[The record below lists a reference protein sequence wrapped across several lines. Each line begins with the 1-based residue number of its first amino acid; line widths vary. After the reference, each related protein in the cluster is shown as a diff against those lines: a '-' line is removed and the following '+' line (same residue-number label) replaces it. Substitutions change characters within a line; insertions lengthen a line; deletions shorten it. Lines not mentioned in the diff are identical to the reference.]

1 MATPSQSNADLV
13 DSTDKPKT
21 TGRST
26 RAASKN
32 LQLAEESAKG
42 ASTSAVPPAKG
53 KATATSPIVEE
64 SAKGASTP
72 AVPSAK
78 GKLAVTSQTKPI
90 KPGASSQKAPAPIPL
105 PQSGVSAPQGSVVPI
120 MINPPG
126 PNLTMLQ
133 ETGQILSDAPSLT
146 YLTTI
151 SSISTLGHKSPRGS
165 QRIFEGIPTY
175 EDVLIYDEPLSIS
188 LARYHPRFNP
198 AVDDDPLIFF
208 GGIDGKLPGKSL
220 EDSQG
225 IRDLLWR
232 WSAPH
237 VQGLWVNLPT
247 MIDSFPQV
255 RLTPEYIHELTVDS
269 SRDACGP
276 ETTTPTA
283 ITGHGDVADAHLQ
296 LSWTPFAGFR
306 VLQREIA
313 QRVFSE
319 TMTQHPWV
327 AHVEFIEE
335 AFRRQIH
342 KTPRRRPT
350 NNQQPARY
358 QSFDVIPICHTVV
371 FGVVQ
376 CAPAYLSI
384 VFIDLLST
392 RSDMHEQ
399 LALHLISLRFST
411 SVWEMWNSFNTVE
424 KLPHTKPGIVL
435 AFASYQSARYHSM
448 DPFMFGVVWQRLRM
462 TNAFNATLDALDTFP
477 GTSILYAGC
486 QQVQCA
492 PAYLSIVF
500 IDLLS
505 ARSHMHEQ
513 LALHPPHLTL
523 FAANCSHLCVGD
535 VEFIDLGREIAHKK
549 AGIGLGVSGCIVH
562 VVCQPFDRLHRP
574 SHIDLRKIGSDEKIS
589 SDPVKTNCILLS
601 FYPKDTLAI
610 CALSSNIV
618 QVGGA
623 DVKIVGKV
631 GVLCKHGRRGALGG
645 VAAKLAQTVTI
656 EIKIPC
662 SNDGRQPALLTLH
675 STPGSPIDAHSG
687 KGRPAFYATWSSFGW
702 SSRSTA

>member
-1 MATPSQSNADLV
+1 
-13 DSTDKPKT
+13 
-21 TGRST
+21 
-26 RAASKN
+26 
-32 LQLAEESAKG
+32 
-42 ASTSAVPPAKG
+42 
-53 KATATSPIVEE
+53 
-64 SAKGASTP
+64 
-72 AVPSAK
+72 
-78 GKLAVTSQTKPI
+78 
-90 KPGASSQKAPAPIPL
+90 
-105 PQSGVSAPQGSVVPI
+105 
-120 MINPPG
+120 
-126 PNLTMLQ
+126 
-133 ETGQILSDAPSLT
+133 
-146 YLTTI
+146 
-151 SSISTLGHKSPRGS
+151 
-165 QRIFEGIPTY
+165 
-175 EDVLIYDEPLSIS
+175 
-188 LARYHPRFNP
+188 
-198 AVDDDPLIFF
+198 
-208 GGIDGKLPGKSL
+208 
-220 EDSQG
+220 
-225 IRDLLWR
+225 
-232 WSAPH
+232 
-237 VQGLWVNLPT
+237 
-247 MIDSFPQV
+247 
-255 RLTPEYIHELTVDS
+255 
-269 SRDACGP
+269 
-276 ETTTPTA
+276 
-283 ITGHGDVADAHLQ
+283 
-296 LSWTPFAGFR
+296 
-306 VLQREIA
+306 
-313 QRVFSE
+313 
-319 TMTQHPWV
+319 MTQHPWV

-549 AGIGLGVSGCIVH
+549 AGIGLAFASYQSARYHSMDPFMFGIVWQRLRMTNAFNATLDALDTFPGTSILYAGCQQVQCAPAYLSIV
-562 VVCQPFDRLHRP
+562 F
-574 SHIDLRKIGSDEKIS
+574 IDL
-589 SDPVKTNCILLS
+589 LS
-601 FYPKDTLAI
+601 ARSHMHEQLA
-610 CALSSNIV
+610 L
-618 QVGGA
+618 
-623 DVKIVGKV
+623 
-631 GVLCKHGRRGALGG
+631 H
-645 VAAKLAQTVTI
+645 
-656 EIKIPC
+656 P
-662 SNDGRQPALLTLH
+662 PHLTLFAANCSH
-675 STPGSPIDAHSG
+675 LCVGDVEFIDLGREIAHKKPGIG
-687 KGRPAFYATWSSFGW
+687 LAFTFFV
-702 SSRSTA
+702 RSAYQV